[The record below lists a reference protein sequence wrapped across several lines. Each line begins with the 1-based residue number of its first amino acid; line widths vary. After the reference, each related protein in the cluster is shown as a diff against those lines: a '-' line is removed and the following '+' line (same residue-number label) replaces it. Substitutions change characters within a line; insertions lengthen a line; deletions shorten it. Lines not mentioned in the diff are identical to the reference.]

1 MRRRILQCTV
11 LAVATGLGLLGAEW
25 LWRRLV
31 QAQYERQRAAFAEPL
46 FTLVDG
52 PELYTLRADLD
63 FVHTIADPAGGP
75 PTTVHYHTQP
85 DGLRRHDI
93 WPPPTDPTLPRVL
106 FLGDSYTFGTAV
118 GDADTLPQQ
127 TQREL
132 AAQGVRA
139 FVINAGVP
147 GHNSAQQL
155 ARLPELL
162 QRFHPQHVVLGFV
175 MNDAEPPTYAPIP
188 PATRHAASLSW
199 LWEDGK
205 PLWNAL
211 GAQLVDDRPLWQ
223 PHLPEYDFDYRRS
236 WAAGAEKGRNCLAA
250 LAAMHTT
257 CRTAGAEFTIAVLPD
272 FTRAFD
278 DTYPFHAIH
287 AQVAELGQRVS
298 FRSIDTFAGLRGAD
312 STALR
317 VPGDGHPN
325 PEGQRRL
332 AIQIASV
339 LAERLR
345 G

>member
-175 MNDAEPPTYAPIP
+175 MNDAEPPTYAP
-188 PATRHAASLSW
+188 SS
-199 LWEDGK
+199 
-205 PLWNAL
+205 
-211 GAQLVDDRPLWQ
+211 
-223 PHLPEYDFDYRRS
+223 RRS
-236 WAAGAEKGRNCLAA
+236 AWGASARSAS
-250 LAAMHTT
+250 AMAPSPWRW
-257 CRTAGAEFTIAVLPD
+257 RTACCSPSCAAT
-272 FTRAFD
+272 TR
-278 DTYPFHAIH
+278 PPCSPPWS
-287 AQVAELGQRVS
+287 R
-298 FRSIDTFAGLRGAD
+298 
-312 STALR
+312 
-317 VPGDGHPN
+317 PGPG
-325 PEGQRRL
+325 
-332 AIQIASV
+332 
-339 LAERLR
+339 
-345 G
+345 